1 MGGQTL
7 ESHDVSSARLHH
19 LGDHVVDESV
29 LIPDLL
35 CVKLLG
41 IGGLIDLLEDVLE
54 STIVLLKD
62 GVLGGHVQGK
72 ALGEGKLEGSVC
84 KAGDGLVGVVLGLG
98 DTTTVEVVDLNLLW
112 LSSLWG
118 EDHGEFT
125 LALDHGI
132 LSTVLVT
139 ESMAADDNGLLPS
152 GN

>member
-54 STIVLLKD
+54 AAIVFLQD
-62 GVLGGHVQGK
+62 GVLGRHVQGE
-72 ALGEGKLEGSVC
+72 ALRDGKLEGSVR
-84 KAGDGLVGVVLGLG
+84 KSGDGLIGVVLGLG
-98 DTTTVEVVDLNLLW
+98 DTTTGEVVDLDLLW
-112 LSSLWG
+112 LSSLG
-118 EDHGEFT
+118 SEDHGELT

-132 LSTVLVT
+132 LSTILVT
-139 ESMAADDNGLLPS
+139 ESMAADDNWLLPS
-152 GN
+152 RN